1 LELNVRTTLDIP
13 ENLLTEAK
21 QLLKTRTKSE
31 TVAIALREAVRARQ
45 IQYLLSQRGKI
56 DVEDATEELE
66 RAELEDARRSR

>member
-1 LELNVRTTLDIP
+1 MRTTLDIP